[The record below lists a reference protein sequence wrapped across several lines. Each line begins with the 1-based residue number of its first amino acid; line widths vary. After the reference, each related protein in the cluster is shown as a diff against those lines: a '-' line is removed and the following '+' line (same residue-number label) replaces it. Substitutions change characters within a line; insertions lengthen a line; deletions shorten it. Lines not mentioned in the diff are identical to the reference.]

1 MTTMPDLP
9 TITLDTTLADLYRR
23 GSPRNAKK
31 RIAQVFSGINSGTRL
46 SADVPRNAKYLY
58 QDASFNTVPDDAS
71 SSSSGLNGDDAEQQR
86 RRQQQQKELA
96 VKHLSL
102 IPQRDAFISGDT
114 AVVLFHL
121 DDADSRQRAHD
132 RREAERT
139 MSVLP
144 ENQRPDLVF
153 CPGPSRIP
161 VKEAGIDLIA
171 YKLVLDGIDA
181 YDLVVPTDTHW
192 FVNSKAALARSG
204 LPTPRS
210 TILELDGVADEAR
223 ACCGPCA
230 DTDTDTDTDAAAEE
244 FVIPE
249 TCAGSR
255 GAWFARQSGRILAAL
270 EAHPLPFVL
279 KNQQT
284 FGGAGTYMVRTEEQ
298 RAGVVDD
305 LRGGV
310 LRKLLSSV
318 TPSNR
323 HLRPA
328 ALVLSDLV
336 EDPVGDFGLTFFV
349 TDDGGDP
356 IFLAASEQL
365 TDGHNAWIGSTIN
378 YGRQHE
384 LERKFGPLVK
394 RIASWLR
401 SHDYVG
407 PAGADVLETRPKPAT
422 NGHGTDGHG
431 QNGCDSNGQK
441 PNGHKTN
448 GHKTNGH
455 KTNGHHNT
463 TQNGHTNGTH
473 PDNPDADFSN
483 FHVVDLNIRTSGSL
497 CLPLLRTHFTS
508 RGLMSAS
515 SFSIGCA
522 QGRDAFIADFADDFA
537 AGRMCVVSWYEDPD
551 TGASLADVAVG
562 AEDEA
567 GLRRAMQRV
576 RDATDTVTF

>member
-1 MTTMPDLP
+1 MMPDLP

-58 QDASFNTVPDDAS
+58 QDTPFNTVPDDVS
-71 SSSSGLNGDDAEQQR
+71 SSKPNGDAGQQR
-86 RRQQQQKELA
+86 QQHKELA
-96 VKHLSL
+96 VKYLSL

-114 AVVLFHL
+114 AVVLFHV
-121 DDADSRQRAHD
+121 DDTDSQRAHD
-132 RREAERT
+132 RREAEKT
-139 MSVLP
+139 ISVLP
-144 ENQRPDLVF
+144 KNQRPDLVF
-153 CPGPSRIP
+153 CSGPSRIP

-171 YKLVLDGIDA
+171 YKLVLDGLEA

-192 FVNSKAALARSG
+192 FLNSKAALARSG

-210 TILELDGVADEAR
+210 KILELDGVADEAR
-223 ACCGPCA
+223 ACCDPC
-230 DTDTDTDTDAAAEE
+230 TDGDAAAE

-249 TCAGSR
+249 ACAGSR
-255 GAWFARQSGRILAAL
+255 GEWFARQSSRILAEL
-270 EAHPLPFVL
+270 ESHPLPFVL

-284 FGGAGTYMVRTEEQ
+284 FGGAGTYIVRTED
-298 RAGVVDD
+298 RRVRVVED

-318 TPSNR
+318 TPSNV

-328 ALVLSDLV
+328 ALILSDLV

-365 TDGHNAWIGSTIN
+365 TDGDNAWIGSTIN
-378 YGRQHE
+378 YGRQDE
-384 LERKFGPLVK
+384 LERKFGALVK
-394 RIASWLR
+394 KIASWLR
-401 SHDYVG
+401 GHDYVG
-407 PAGADVLETRPKPAT
+407 PAGADVLETRPSP
-422 NGHGTDGHG
+422 
-431 QNGCDSNGQK
+431 SRGQK
-441 PNGHKTN
+441 PTTNGCKTNGSDMNGYQTN
-448 GHKTNGH
+448 GHKANGH
-455 KTNGHHNT
+455 TSNGY
-463 TQNGHTNGTH
+463 TNGTH
-473 PDNPDADFSN
+473 PPDTNADADFSN

-515 SFSIGCA
+515 SFSISCS

-576 RDATDTVTF
+576 RDATDEVTF